1 MGIVKH
7 WSNVLRNTAESLS
20 LQALQNNLERLV
32 SETAA
37 VHLTLLLYRVGL
49 NNKWFLMSLQALP
62 LSYFC
67 SSESIRTH

>member
-1 MGIVKH
+1 MGIVKY
-7 WSNVLRNTAESLS
+7 WSNVLRDAAEFLS

-37 VHLTLLLYRVGL
+37 VHLILYLYRVGL
-49 NNKWFLMSLQALP
+49 NNKWLLRSLQALP
-62 LSYFC
+62 LSYSC